1 MDIDLYIYKQR
12 GFSKPCDLYWL
23 YICKDKWIYIYIT
36 IKIPPRLQCAILR
49 SLQQG
54 LRGLLTQGIQALAL
68 VWDEE
73 ATILD
78 GDVMGFYGDLMVI
91 YDDLMGCNRIKHQY
105 MELYSD
111 LMVI

>member
-1 MDIDLYIYKQR
+1 MIYI
-12 GFSKPCDLYWL
+12 GFTYVKISG
-23 YICKDKWIYIYIT
+23 YIYIT